1 MPKTKP
7 GKATIH
13 ACQFSNKATSM
24 SPLMSPKYFRYTYV
38 IAHNIALCS
47 VASIFHH
54 SLASSTAQQLSQLYP
69 PIVVAI
75 FFTIMANHLH
85 LLDNA
90 LKSAYEQDFDWSLF
104 PPNLR
109 QVSQL

>member
-1 MPKTKP
+1 MPKAKP

-69 PIVVAI
+69 QIVVAI
-75 FFTIMANHLH
+75 FFYNYG
-85 LLDNA
+85 
-90 LKSAYEQDFDWSLF
+90 K
-104 PPNLR
+104 PPTLVGQR
-109 QVSQL
+109 T